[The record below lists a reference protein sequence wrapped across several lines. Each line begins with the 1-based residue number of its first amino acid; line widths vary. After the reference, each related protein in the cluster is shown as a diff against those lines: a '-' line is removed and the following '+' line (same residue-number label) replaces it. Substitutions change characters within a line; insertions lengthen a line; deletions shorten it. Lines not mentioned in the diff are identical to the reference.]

1 MPNPQTDGH
10 TPSPQPR
17 PLSLPQSHPEP
28 PLVLHDL
35 AADRFES
42 NGLSCQKED
51 LDEVIRLLT
60 EDFSLPSARP
70 TRNGIQ
76 TLVELALALL
86 HRFKK
91 FGEPEDINST
101 IRYLR
106 KLHDCPLDSFNVPK
120 HAVTTSLVEMLAT
133 RVKGEAGDAL
143 EDINE
148 ILFYCYGLNSDTSP
162 GYLTSALQALTRAV
176 LDAYSCGKQI
186 QSLDQAI
193 GCLGETLKTCSPS
206 LHQIN
211 FDLANLLA
219 VRFLVSHVDN
229 DYEEAKVLLD
239 RVTISRSPGE
249 PPCSCRFQASALTAA
264 LGYAQSIINSNPED
278 SERAVSHCRSFLE
291 HSLSFGDPL
300 HPVITELLARH
311 AEQGSKHISPPSPQ
325 GAQATHSEVDRLPFS
340 AQLGTYGDGVD
351 ESDLIPA
358 PLPTSLEEKIDRFRD
373 LYSTARPGTEDQRRC
388 LKSLVHCYNTKVS
401 LSDDTAVIEE
411 AIKYSRRLLATTHPT
426 DQSKFLHLSTLGRFL
441 SIAFDRTKRV
451 EYLDESITRHRE
463 VLQLDSAKLAHF
475 SMIQR
480 LIWSL
485 SIRWRLFS
493 RGQDLE
499 EVMYL
504 FALGVKDTN
513 ATDPSRFELA
523 CHWAYT
529 SRISR
534 HHSLSTAYENAM
546 SLMQSSLVFAPTLPI
561 QHNRLVEKRDL
572 YEKTPLNFA
581 SHHIRVGQLERA
593 IETLEQGRALLW
605 SEMRGLR
612 TSTDQLCAADPVLA
626 ERFTVINQELETLTT
641 SASSSGSIGV
651 DDGGPECD
659 EWTGQLSGLMKR
671 QHELLTERD
680 ALISQIRGR
689 SGFEN
694 FLLPLSFD
702 TLCSAASHGPV
713 IIINHCKWRSDV
725 IVLHNSLPSHI
736 PMPSDFFN
744 RAIQL
749 KDRLLNTRE
758 KYGLTSE
765 HHEVALSSVL
775 TELYELVGRPVIKR
789 LDELGIAQQSRIWW
803 CPTSVFWDLPLHA
816 MGPIPSDDG
825 TTRYFSDQYI
835 SSYTPT
841 LSALIASR
849 RPSTQTSSR
858 PTLLVAQPSQSPPG
872 AWADTLVIRGLD
884 LQTTNLTPGNMTPTT
899 AVESLRHH
907 RFAHVA
913 YHGTLKSAKPF
924 DAAMLL
930 HNRER
935 LTLLDIVRSR
945 LPAGEFAFLPGSH
958 TAELTDGSIP
968 DEVLHISTA
977 VQYSGFRSVIGT
989 MWGMDDEDGRDLAE
1003 NFYRSMFSGKKGVEP
1018 YYERSAR
1025 ALQHAVQQMRRSL
1038 PLVRWVNYVHYGA

>member
-1 MPNPQTDGH
+1 VPIPQTDGR

-35 AADRFES
+35 AADRFGRS
-42 NGLSCQKED
+42 GLSGQRED
-51 LDEVIRLLT
+51 LDEVIHLLT
-60 EDFSLPSARP
+60 EDFSLPLARP

-76 TLVELALALL
+76 TLFELTLALL

-91 FGEPEDINST
+91 FGELEDINAT

-106 KLHDCPLDSFNVPK
+106 KLHDCPLESFNVPE
-120 HAVTTSLVEMLAT
+120 HAVTTSLVEMLAA

-148 ILFYCYGLNSDTSP
+148 MLFLCHGLTSDTSL
-162 GYLTSALQALTRAV
+162 GYLASALQTLTRAV
-176 LDAYSCGKQI
+176 LDAYSRGKQT

-193 GCLGETLKTCSPS
+193 GCLREALKTCSPG
-206 LHQIN
+206 LHQIK

-219 VRFLVSHVDN
+219 IRFLVHHVDN

-239 RVTISRSPGE
+239 RVTVSRSPGD
-249 PPCSCRFQASALTAA
+249 PSCSCRFQASALTAA

-278 SERAVSHCRSFLE
+278 SETAVSNCRSFLD

-300 HPVITELLARH
+300 HPVITQLLACH
-311 AEQGSKHISPPSPQ
+311 ADRGSKHIGPPQ
-325 GAQATHSEVDRLPFS
+325 GAQAAHSEVDRLPFS
-340 AQLGTYGDGVD
+340 AQLGAFRDGAD
-351 ESDLIPA
+351 ESDIIPA
-358 PLPTSLEEKIDRFRD
+358 PLPISLEEKIDRLRD
-373 LYSTARPGTEDQRRC
+373 LYSTARPGTEDQRKY
-388 LKSLVHCYNTKVS
+388 LKGLVHCYSTKIS
-401 LSDDTAVIEE
+401 LSDDTTVIEE

-426 DQSKFLHLSTLGRFL
+426 DQSKFLHLSNLGGFL
-441 SIAFDRTKRV
+441 SVAFDRTKRV

-463 VLQLDSAKLAHF
+463 VLQLDSAQLAHF
-475 SMIQR
+475 SIIQR

-485 SIRWRLFS
+485 SIRWRLFR
-493 RGQDLE
+493 RGQDLD
-499 EVMYL
+499 EVMHL
-504 FALGVKDTN
+504 FALGVRDTY

-529 SRISR
+529 ARISR

-581 SHHIRVGQLERA
+581 SHHIRVGQIERA

-612 TSTDQLCAADPVLA
+612 TSSDQLRATDPVLA
-626 ERFTVINQELETLTT
+626 ERFTAVNQELETLTT
-641 SASSSGSIGV
+641 TASSNGSIGM

-659 EWTGQLSGLMKR
+659 EWTGQFSGLMKR
-671 QHELLTERD
+671 QHELLTKRD
-680 ALISQIRGR
+680 SLISQIRGQP
-689 SGFEN
+689 GFEN

-713 IIINHCKWRSDV
+713 IIINHCKWRSDF

-736 PMPSDFFN
+736 PTPSDFYN
-744 RAIQL
+744 RANQL
-749 KDRLLNTRE
+749 KVRLLNTRE
-758 KYGLTSE
+758 KYGLNSE
-765 HHEVALSSVL
+765 HHELALSSVL

-789 LDELGIAQQSRIWW
+789 LNELGIAQQSRVWW

-825 TTRYFSDQYI
+825 VTRYFSDLYI

-849 RPSTQTSSR
+849 RPGTQTSAR

-872 AWADTLVIRGLD
+872 AWAETLVIRGLD
-884 LQTTNLTPGNMTPTT
+884 LQTTCLTSGNMTTT
-899 AVESLRHH
+899 TTLESLQRH

-913 YHGTLKSAKPF
+913 YHGTLKTAKPF
-924 DAAMLL
+924 DASMLF

-945 LPAGEFAFLPGSH
+945 LPSGEFAFLPGSH
-958 TAELTDGSIP
+958 TAELTDGSMP

-989 MWGMDDEDGRDLAE
+989 MWGLDDEDGRDLAE

-1025 ALQHAVQQMRRSL
+1025 ALQHAMQQMRRSL